1 MTKVLGKITD
11 IYSEKIITRRPME
24 GGIYMRIEAYSKVQ
38 QLYQTNKTTKSD
50 KITKHSFSDQF
61 EISSTGKDL
70 QTAKQAM
77 ASTPDIR
84 ESKIAQLKNAIQGGT
99 YQVNE
104 ENFAA
109 KLYERYYGEMR
120 DRKSVV

>member
-24 GGIYMRIEAYSKVQ
+24 GGIYIRIEAYSKVQ

-120 DRKSVV
+120 

>member
-1 MTKVLGKITD
+1 
-11 IYSEKIITRRPME
+11 
-24 GGIYMRIEAYSKVQ
+24 MRIEAYSKVQ

-50 KITKHSFSDQF
+50 KLTKRSFSDQF
-61 EISSTGKDL
+61 EISNTGKDL

-77 ASTPDIR
+77 ASTPDVR
-84 ESKIAQLKNAIQGGT
+84 ESKVAQLKSAIQSGT

-104 ENFAA
+104 EKFAA

-120 DRKSVV
+120 

>member
-1 MTKVLGKITD
+1 MC
-11 IYSEKIITRRPME
+11 S
-24 GGIYMRIEAYSKVQ
+24 
-38 QLYQTNKTTKSD
+38 SD
-50 KITKHSFSDQF
+50 
-61 EISSTGKDL
+61 L
-70 QTAKQAM
+70 
-77 ASTPDIR
+77 PDIR

-120 DRKSVV
+120 